1 MKISVNFLDVCSK
14 PTIRILFKFDVV
26 LFVLYFNSCF
36 VVFTCLYFD
45 LLVKAASHTFPN
57 STMKAQEKVWNLFK
71 ANNENTGGMSMFHNV
86 SMWMTSFWWIQLYLN
101 LFQHL
106 FFHSLFHYFIW
117 YTVRYTMRQTL
128 VLANDTRS
136 TILWGGQHCPELAF
150 RNTDFSV
157 PENLIFPA
165 LYSETKK
172 DTKRIVSMDM
182 DQL

>member
-1 MKISVNFLDVCSK
+1 MLA
-14 PTIRILFKFDVV
+14 
-26 LFVLYFNSCF
+26 CF

-71 ANNENTGGMSMFHNV
+71 ANNENTGGMSMFLNV

-117 YTVRYTMRQTL
+117 YTARYTMRQTL

-165 LYSETKK
+165 LYSKTKK